1 MLTLYTNGEAVPLHI
16 DDYCIKEL
24 ASGLDELVFSLSIWD
39 EEYLLIQEEASI
51 REQSDGKSANYLV
64 KAIDGGV
71 ETATVKCQIDL
82 DEWKSTFSLHYDS
95 GSNKVVTIVNAVKPT
110 GWSVV
115 DSSGIDYRRT
125 IRLDGVTPFEVL
137 DKCRS
142 TFNGV
147 TFRFDNVKKVVTLL
161 NMENGQNLGAFATRD
176 LNLTRNDYKGKST
189 GFATRLYAYGKD
201 GLSFASINGGKAYVE
216 NHDYSDRVICA
227 YWTDER
233 YTVAA
238 NLLAD
243 AQAKIDE
250 MAMPQRSY
258 DCDVVDLAKT
268 NPEKYSELDFQLFTV
283 IGLIDQTRSK
293 TKIDH
298 QIVQLWRYP
307 YHPDRNKVVLSTVAP
322 RIQSQVT
329 QIIQSITNVNSD
341 WNEQQAAYYDSL
353 TAAMLGA
360 KGGSVRLLD
369 TDDDGEPDTLYI
381 ADSKDPAMAT
391 KVWRFNYLGWAASTN
406 GYNGPFSMGATFD
419 DGGTLFAN
427 VLRVMYINASNITTG
442 TLSADRIAANSIA
455 VSKLT
460 GTISNSGWQLD
471 LTNGT
476 FTIGTISASNITA
489 GTLDASTITVTN
501 LNATN
506 ITTGTLNVARI
517 ADNSLANAK
526 LVDNTVTGGKIAFS
540 TITGGSYGNLSSSTI
555 TTDNTVSGI
564 NTNLGYAA
572 NYGTATAYS
581 GSSGPTYFNCY
592 QINCSTMVF
601 NGAGISLRWSDTLG
615 HYYLGS
621 GGEG

>member
-1 MLTLYTNGEAVPLHI
+1 MLTLYTGGEAVPLHI
-16 DDYCIKEL
+16 DDYYVKEL
-24 ASGLDELVFSLSIWD
+24 ASGLDELVFTLSIWD
-39 EEYLLIQEEASI
+39 DEYLMIQEESSI
-51 REQSDGKSANYLV
+51 TEQSDGKSANYLV
-64 KAIDGGV
+64 KAIDGGSND
-71 ETATVKCQIDL
+71 ATVKCQIDL
-82 DEWKSTFSLHYDS
+82 DEWKSTFSLRYDS

-115 DSSGIDYRRT
+115 DNSGIDYRRT
-125 IRLDGVTPFEVL
+125 IRLDGVTPFDVL
-137 DKCRS
+137 EKCRS
-142 TFNGV
+142 TFNGI
-147 TFRFDNVKKVVTLL
+147 TFRFDNVNKVITIV

-176 LNLTRNDYKGKST
+176 LNLTKNDYKGKST

-201 GLSFASINGGKAYVE
+201 GMSFASINGGKAYVE

-227 YWTDER
+227 YWSDER

-250 MAMPQRSY
+250 MATPQRSF
-258 DCDVVDLAKT
+258 DCEVVDLAKT
-268 NPEKYSELDFQLFTV
+268 NPEKYSELDFQLFSV

-329 QIIQSITNVNSD
+329 QIINSITNVNSE
-341 WNEQQAAYYDSL
+341 WNEQQAAYYDGL

-381 ADSKDPAMAT
+381 ADSSDPATAQ
-391 KVWRFNYLGWAASTN
+391 KVWRFNYQGWAASVN
-406 GYNGPFSMGATFD
+406 GYNGPFSLGATFQ

-427 VLRVMYINASNITTG
+427 VLRVVNINASNITTG
-442 TLSADRIAANSIA
+442 TINADSINVTNINGQNIKNKTIGSNPIADSAVVERTINSSA
-455 VSKLT
+455 VS
-460 GTISNSGWQLD
+460 
-471 LTNGT
+471 TNK
-476 FTIGTISASNITA
+476 IAQ
-489 GTLDASTITVTN
+489 
-501 LNATN
+501 NA
-506 ITTGTLNVARI
+506 
-517 ADNSLANAK
+517 
-526 LVDNTVTGGKIAFS
+526 VTGGS
-540 TITGGSYGNLSSSTI
+540 TGKLALSTI
-555 TTDNTVSGI
+555 TTNNTVNGI

-592 QINCSTMVF
+592 QINCSSMVY
-601 NGAGISLRWSDTLG
+601 NGAGMQLIWDNNLSAFVLG
-615 HYYLGS
+615 AY
-621 GGEG
+621 GEG

>member
-1 MLTLYTNGEAVPLHI
+1 MLTLYTGGEAVPLHV
-16 DDYCIKEL
+16 DDYYVKEL
-24 ASGLDELVFSLSIWD
+24 ASGLDELVFTLSIWD
-39 EEYLLIQEEASI
+39 DEYLMIEEESSI
-51 REQSDGKSANYLV
+51 IEQSDGKSANYLV
-64 KAIDGGV
+64 KAIDGGSND
-71 ETATVKCQIDL
+71 ATVKCQIDL
-82 DEWKSTFSLHYDS
+82 DEWKSTFSLRYDS

-110 GWSVV
+110 GWTVV
-115 DSSGIDYRRT
+115 DNSGIDYRRT
-125 IRLDGVTPFEVL
+125 IRLDGVTPFDVL
-137 DKCRS
+137 EKCRS
-142 TFNGV
+142 TFNGI
-147 TFRFDNVKKVVTLL
+147 TFRFDNVNKVITIV
-161 NMENGQNLGAFATRD
+161 NMDNGQNLGAFATRD
-176 LNLTRNDYKGKST
+176 LNLTKNDYKGKST

-227 YWTDER
+227 YWSDER

-250 MAMPQRSY
+250 MATPQRSF
-258 DCDVVDLAKT
+258 DCEVVDLAKT
-268 NPEKYSELDFQLFTV
+268 NPEKYSELDFQLFSV

-329 QIIQSITNVNSD
+329 QIINSITNVNSE
-341 WNEQQAAYYDSL
+341 WNEQQAAYYDGL

-381 ADSKDPAMAT
+381 ADSSDPAMAQ
-391 KVWRFNYLGWAASTN
+391 KVWRFNYQGWAASVN
-406 GYNGPFSMGATFD
+406 GYNGPFSMGATFQ

-427 VLRVMYINASNITTG
+427 VLRVVNINASNITTG
-442 TLSADRIAANSIA
+442 TINADSINVTNINGQNIKNKTIGSDPINDSAVIERTINASA
-455 VSKLT
+455 VS
-460 GTISNSGWQLD
+460 
-471 LTNGT
+471 TNK
-476 FTIGTISASNITA
+476 IAQ
-489 GTLDASTITVTN
+489 
-501 LNATN
+501 NA
-506 ITTGTLNVARI
+506 
-517 ADNSLANAK
+517 
-526 LVDNTVTGGKIAFS
+526 VTGGS
-540 TITGGSYGNLSSSTI
+540 TGKLALSTI
-555 TTDNTVSGI
+555 TTNNTVNGI

-592 QINCSTMVF
+592 QINCSSMVY
-601 NGAGISLRWSDTLG
+601 NGAGMQLIWDNNLSAFVLG
-615 HYYLGS
+615 AY
-621 GGEG
+621 GEG